1 MIRIVIIEDQEMLR
15 SAIVALLR
23 LEPDMTVLAD
33 LGSGDDAAV
42 ETMLRVR
49 PDVLLLD
56 IEMTGRSGLDV
67 AERLRSQDDPPKIIM
82 LTTFKRPGY
91 LRRALEAGARAYLT
105 KDAPVGDIAE
115 AIRRVAAGEMLITG
129 EQVSTAM
136 SAGVNP
142 LTKRERDVLR
152 TSQTRDTIAEVAA
165 ELHLSAS
172 TVSNYITEAIA
183 KTKAGNRLQAIRVAR
198 ENGWL

>member
-1 MIRIVIIEDQEMLR
+1 MIGIAIIEDQAMLR

-23 LEPDMTVLAD
+23 LEPDMTVLAELD
-33 LGSGDDAAV
+33 SGDDAAV
-42 ETMLRVR
+42 ETVR
-49 PDVLLLD
+49 RAKPEVLLLD

-67 AERLRSQDDPPKIIM
+67 AEHLQREDDPPKIIM

-105 KDAPVGDIAE
+105 KDAPVSDIAA
-115 AIRRVAAGEMLITG
+115 AIRRVAAGDVLITG
-129 EQVSTAM
+129 EQVAVAM
-136 SAGVNP
+136 SSGANP
-142 LTKRERDVLR
+142 LTRRERDVLR
-152 TSQTRDTIAEVAA
+152 ASLNCDTIAEVAA
-165 ELHLSAS
+165 QLHLSAS
-172 TVSNYITEAIA
+172 TVGNYITEAIA